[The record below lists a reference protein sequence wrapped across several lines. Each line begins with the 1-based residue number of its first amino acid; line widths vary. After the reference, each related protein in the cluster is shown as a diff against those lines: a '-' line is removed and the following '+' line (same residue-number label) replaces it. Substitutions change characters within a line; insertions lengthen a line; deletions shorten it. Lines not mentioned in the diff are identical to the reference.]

1 MSSLKESVNNN
12 NRRKMKHLRKFI
24 YVMIP
29 ILLALPFSG
38 LSQNTEQKNASDEK
52 LINAAREIMAA
63 AGTCALITLDAK
75 NLPRVRVMDPFP
87 PESDFTVWFGTNTKT
102 RKVEQIKNNP
112 NVTLYYLDSDSSGY
126 VMIQGMAHLVN
137 DPKEKEKRWKAE
149 WEAFY
154 PDRSEGYLLIK
165 VSPTWM
171 EVISYKHGI
180 LGDPVTWQA
189 PAVRFDS
196 IK

>member
-1 MSSLKESVNNN
+1 MGKSINNN
-12 NRRKMKHLRKFI
+12 PIRTMKYLRKFI

-29 ILLALPFSG
+29 ILLALPLSG
-38 LSQNTEQKNASDEK
+38 LSQNIEQKDASENK
-52 LINAAREIMAA
+52 LINAAREIIDA

-75 NLPRVRVMDPFP
+75 NLPRVRIMDPFP
-87 PESDFTVWFGTNTKT
+87 HESDFTVWFGTNTKS
-102 RKVEQIKNNP
+102 RKVEQIENNP
-112 NVTLYYLDSDSSGY
+112 NVTLYYVDKDSSGY
-126 VMIQGMAHLVN
+126 VVIQGMAQLVD
-137 DPKEKEKRWKAE
+137 DPKEKENRWKTE

-154 PDRSEGYLLIK
+154 PDRTEGFLLIK

-189 PAVRFDS
+189 PAVLFDS